1 METALPDA
9 AENWNMNVRAV
20 ADLSPD
26 ERAALFERDA
36 GVTAVRENV
45 ADIVE
50 RVREEGDVA
59 LRSFAA
65 EFDDVEVGNLEV
77 TDEAER
83 AYEAIDDD
91 LRAAIE
97 TAAENIRTFHER
109 QVPDD
114 WRESFDGRELG
125 RRFRPLER
133 VGVYAPG
140 GTAAY
145 PSSVL
150 MGVVPAKVAGVD
162 HVAVATPPAEELNP
176 ATLAAAHV
184 AQSDAVYRVGGA
196 QAVAALAY
204 GTETV
209 SAVQKVV
216 GPGNRWVTAAKA
228 AVRGDVEID
237 FLAGPSELLV
247 VCDGTADPELVAADL
262 LAQAEHDPDASVVCV
277 TDDEATAEAVV
288 EACERQTAERE
299 RTDTIEA
306 ALENDAS
313 GVLLA
318 RSMSEAVL
326 FAEEYAAEHLG
337 IVASEEEAV
346 LDRIDSAGSVFLGEH
361 TPVAA
366 GDYATGPNHVLPTG
380 GFAKVAGGLSVD
392 QFVRSTTVQRL
403 DGDSLADLRETVT
416 ALARAEGLEAHAESV
431 ERRFGDE

>member
-1 METALPDA
+1 M
-9 AENWNMNVRAV
+9 
-20 ADLSPD
+20 
-26 ERAALFERDA
+26 
-36 GVTAVRENV
+36 
-45 ADIVE
+45 
-50 RVREEGDVA
+50 
-59 LRSFAA
+59 
-65 EFDDVEVGNLEV
+65 

-277 TDDEATAEAVV
+277 TDDEATAESVV